1 MPKSSSHHHHHH
13 NSNQQQNYQYASNT
27 NLNALKANQ
36 QNTMTSVD
44 PSQVGAAKTSSTKAP
59 PPTTTLQLNTTIPD
73 SPALGD
79 FRPLDFVIG
88 LKTSQDHQHTSQDAS
103 QIAKSILEFF
113 NLTLHTADAKSRAHT
128 LEWTKTKKII
138 DALNFVRFGSTKVSN
153 SSPSESS
160 SNMWTVGEDCT
171 TAATSVSPSPI
182 SSDRSDRLLSSSSS
196 CSSSPLGIGSESG
209 CKLGVPSFSL
219 VLLTNS
225 PSTCRPLVD
234 QDVDVDSQPPNSSND
249 SFSSFNWL
257 YHYKIE
263 LNDERGKPI
272 ARQVGQFF
280 QT

>member
-1 MPKSSSHHHHHH
+1 MPKSSSNHH
-13 NSNQQQNYQYASNT
+13 NQNYQYASNT
-27 NLNALKANQ
+27 NLNALKLNQ
-36 QNTMTSVD
+36 QNTMTSIE
-44 PSQVGAAKTSSTKAP
+44 PNQVAATKMSS
-59 PPTTTLQLNTTIPD
+59 TTLQLDTTIPD

-88 LKTSQDHQHTSQDAS
+88 LKTSDHQHTSQDAS

-113 NLTLHTADAKSRAHT
+113 NLTLHTTDAKSRAHT

-138 DALNFVRFGSTKVSN
+138 DALNFIRFGSTKVSN

-196 CSSSPLGIGSESG
+196 CSSSPLGIGTESG

-234 QDVDVDSQPPNSSND
+234 QDVDVDSQPSNNSNES
-249 SFSSFNWL
+249 SSLSSFNWL

-272 ARQVGQFF
+272 ARQVCQFF
-280 QT
+280 PT